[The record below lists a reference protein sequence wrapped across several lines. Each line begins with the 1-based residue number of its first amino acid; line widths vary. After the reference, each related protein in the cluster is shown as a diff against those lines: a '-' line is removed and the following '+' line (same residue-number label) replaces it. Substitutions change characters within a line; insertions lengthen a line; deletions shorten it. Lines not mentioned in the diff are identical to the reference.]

1 MYFLLHLCIRIM
13 IMLPLPTISSQAQ
26 FNIKSDRH
34 NFSNKDVI
42 LSILF
47 FCYSNGFLLPT
58 SKLLLWMSICQI
70 LMQLCVSYFLFALP
84 TLQSLLHVY
93 SLTEECCLKACGH
106 SQKYFIVSCGC
117 LQIICQLTL
126 LVSKPFGALLHHYK
140 NYIVQICFCFVV
152 FVCFSLLF

>member
-1 MYFLLHLCIRIM
+1 MYFLLHLCILIM
-13 IMLPLPTISSQAQ
+13 IMLPLPTISTQAQ
-26 FNIKSDRH
+26 FTIKSDRY

-93 SLTEECCLKACGH
+93 SLTEECCLKACSH
-106 SQKYFIVSCGC
+106 SQEVLYCIMWLSVDH
-117 LQIICQLTL
+117 L
-126 LVSKPFGALLHHYK
+126 LVDLACVKT
-140 NYIVQICFCFVV
+140 
-152 FVCFSLLF
+152 VCSFIASL